1 MNYREACGKLLGGLV
16 SLVKRNLE
24 EVAEALLEYF
34 FPEGGYDDRWREY
47 SYVLAERMITD
58 GIPFGVD
65 EVLKCQK

>member
-1 MNYREACGKLLGGLV
+1 M
-16 SLVKRNLE
+16 SLVKRKLE
-24 EVAEALLEYF
+24 DVAEALLEYL

>member
-1 MNYREACGKLLGGLV
+1 M
-16 SLVKRNLE
+16 SLVKRKLE
-24 EVAEALLEYF
+24 DVAEALLKYL

-47 SYVLAERMITD
+47 SYVLAERMIED

>member
-1 MNYREACGKLLGGLV
+1 M

-24 EVAEALLEYF
+24 DVAEALLKYL

-47 SYVLAERMITD
+47 AYVLAERMIED
-58 GIPFGVD
+58 GVPFGVD

>member
-1 MNYREACGKLLGGLV
+1 M
-16 SLVKRNLE
+16 SLVKRKLE
-24 EVAEALLEYF
+24 EVAEALLEYL

-47 SYVLAERMITD
+47 AYVLAERMIED